1 MDILHLID
9 DLEDMFE
16 VSSTIPL
23 TGKVMVDKEEAQHI
37 LEQLKRQ
44 IPSDIQQAEEVTA
57 RRDQIISDAE
67 KEANNVIQAAKLE
80 AERIIN
86 EDDLVVEAHHRA
98 AEIMKK
104 AEDESTEMREAAYD
118 YVDGLLE
125 QTQVNLSDI
134 IKKIN
139 KDRQSLN

>member
-44 IPSDIQQAEEVTA
+44 IPADIQQAEEVNA

-80 AERIIN
+80 ADRLVN

-98 AEIMKK
+98 ADIMKK
-104 AEDESTEMREAAYD
+104 AEEESTEMREAAYD
-118 YVDGLLE
+118 YVDGMLE
-125 QTQVNLSDI
+125 QTQVNLSEI

-139 KDRQSLN
+139 KDRQALS